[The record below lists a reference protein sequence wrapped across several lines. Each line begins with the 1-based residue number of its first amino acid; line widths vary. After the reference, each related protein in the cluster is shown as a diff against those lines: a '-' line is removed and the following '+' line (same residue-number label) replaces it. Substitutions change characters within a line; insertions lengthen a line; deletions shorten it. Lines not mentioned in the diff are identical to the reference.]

1 MNNALAIRPVT
12 NGIAVRSQHAAAAAR
27 RLAWKL
33 VLEAA
38 PMINLY
44 WCVGLPPYNDR

>member
-1 MNNALAIRPVT
+1 MNNALVLRPVT
-12 NGIAVRSQHAAAAAR
+12 AGITVRCRYAAAAAGR
-27 RLAWKL
+27 VAWKL

-44 WCVGLPPYNDR
+44 WCVGLPPYGER

>member
-1 MNNALAIRPVT
+1 MNNALVLRPVT
-12 NGIAVRSQHAAAAAR
+12 TGFAVRCRHAAAATR
-27 RLAWKL
+27 RLAWRL

-44 WCVGLPPYNDR
+44 WCVGMPPYGEQ